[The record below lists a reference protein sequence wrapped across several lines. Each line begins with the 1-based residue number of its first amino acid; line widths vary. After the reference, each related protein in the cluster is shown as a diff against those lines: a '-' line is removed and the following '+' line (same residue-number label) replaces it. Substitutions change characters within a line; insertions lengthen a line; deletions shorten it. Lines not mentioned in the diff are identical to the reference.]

1 MYQWEFKLEKKSVL
15 CDVSCVTLTRNWKV
29 RRRVSKNGKV
39 TSQAKLAKLFYIENS
54 SKTIFANFQTLCST
68 IFVTTCLISS
78 LMLNVLLSA
87 YEKCNCNGAQCLKIF
102 LMNIQLRQFWRLSNT
117 VLHYS
122 CAFHKWTIVH

>member
-15 CDVSCVTLTRNWKV
+15 CDVSCVTKPEIEKYG
-29 RRRVSKNGKV
+29 VSKNGKV
-39 TSQAKLAKLFYIENS
+39 TSKAKLAKLFYIENS

-87 YEKCNCNGAQCLKIF
+87 YEKRNCNGAQCLKIF